1 MEARLRPRHAATQAP
16 QPLHRSTSI
25 RVARSSLSSGVLA
38 RPGVERVVPAR
49 VTPAV
54 PAIALRNDLRCNKSL
69 LAIGYLCLSRPLP
82 YPYRP
87 ADAEA
92 SMLAFEQDSLR
103 PPCSIIR
110 KNAHAVFFK
119 RRYVCMAFFSNG
131 AGGRQRQNKASSG
144 TNPASSA
151 TSRRATSPTHHQ
163 RPILTA
169 QVKNMSAH

>member
-103 PPCSIIR
+103 R
-110 KNAHAVFFK
+110 
-119 RRYVCMAFFSNG
+119 
-131 AGGRQRQNKASSG
+131 
-144 TNPASSA
+144 PASQFEK
-151 TSRRATSPTHHQ
+151 THT
-163 RPILTA
+163 RCFSSD
-169 QVKNMSAH
+169 VMSAWPFFQTALVAASARTRPAAAPIQPARPLRGARQARPTTKDQYLPHRSKT